1 MNIKSRL
8 SVMMFLQYAIWGSW
22 YVTVGNY
29 MNAIGMSS
37 TIHWAYTVSPIAAII
52 SPFFLG
58 MIADRF
64 FATEKILGIL
74 HLIGGAALILAPIVA
89 EGDSASS
96 TFFILLLLLHM
107 LSYMPTVGL
116 TNSLAFTHL
125 NDQEKEFPI
134 IRVFGTIGWIAAGI
148 FVSKILGADESSLPL
163 RVAGIA
169 SILMGFFSFT
179 LPHTPPVAKG
189 EKTSFRKIIGIDA
202 IKKLNTK
209 PFIVFIISS
218 FLISIPLALY
228 YAYAPVFVNSSGIEN
243 PAFVMSFG
251 QMSEAIFILIMPLL
265 FPILGVKKMLLTGMG
280 AWVLRYLLF
289 AAGADDTIVWMILS
303 GIILHGICYDF
314 FFVAGFI
321 YVDKTAPVEIR
332 SQAQGFIILATY
344 GLGMLIGS
352 QVAGY
357 LFNNIISDVNL
368 SEWQTFWFIPA
379 IFAAAVMLFFGIM
392 FKDQKKMTPESIK
405 RNLWMVLK

>member
-8 SVMMFLQYAIWGSW
+8 SIMMFLQYAIWGSW

-29 MNAIGMSS
+29 MSAIGMSS
-37 TIHWAYTVSPIAAII
+37 TIHWAYTVGPIAAIL

-64 FATEKILGIL
+64 FATEKVLGIL
-74 HLIGGAALILAPIVA
+74 HLIGGSALIFAPLVA
-89 EGDSASS
+89 EGDSAST
-96 TFFILLLLLHM
+96 TFFILLLLLHN
-107 LSYMPTVGL
+107 LSYMPTIGL

-125 NDQEKEFPI
+125 SDQEKEFPI
-134 IRVFGTIGWIAAGI
+134 IRVFGTIGWIVAGI

-169 SILMGFFSFT
+169 SIFMGFFSFT
-179 LPHTPPVAKG
+179 LPHTPPMAKS

-209 PFIVFIISS
+209 PFVVFIISS
-218 FLISIPLALY
+218 FLISIPLAVY
-228 YAYAPVFVNSSGIEN
+228 YAYAPVFVNSTGIEN

-251 QMSEAIFILIMPLL
+251 QMSEVIFILIMPLL

-289 AAGADDTIVWMILS
+289 AAGADDAIVWMILS

-321 YVDKTAPVEIR
+321 YVDKKAPVDIR

-352 QVAGY
+352 QIAGY
-357 LFNNIISDVNL
+357 LFNSTITGSSL
-368 SEWQTFWFIPA
+368 AEWQSFWFIPA
-379 IFAAAVMLFFGIM
+379 IFAAVVMLFFGIM
-392 FKDQKKMTPESIK
+392 FKEKNNNQI
-405 RNLWMVLK
+405 N

>member
-1 MNIKSRL
+1 MSVKVRL
-8 SVMMFLQYAIWGSW
+8 SIMMFLQYAIWGSW

-29 MNAIGMSS
+29 MGAIGMSS

-64 FATEKILGIL
+64 FATEKVLGIL
-74 HLIGGAALILAPIVA
+74 HLIGGVALLAAPLVA
-89 EGDSASS
+89 EGNSASS
-96 TFFILLLLLHM
+96 TLFILLLLLHM

-116 TNSLAFTHL
+116 TNTLAFSHL
-125 NDQEKEFPI
+125 DNQEKEFPI
-134 IRVFGTIGWIAAGI
+134 IRVFGTLGWIAAGI
-148 FVSKILGADESSLPL
+148 FVSKVLGADETSLPL
-163 RVAGIA
+163 IVAGIA
-169 SILMGFFSFT
+169 SIVMGLFSFS
-179 LPHTPPVAKG
+179 LPHTPPPAKG
-189 EKTSFRKIIGIDA
+189 EKTSFRKIIGIDV

-209 PFIVFIISS
+209 PFMVFMVSS

-251 QMSEAIFILIMPLL
+251 QMSEVAFILIMPLL
-265 FPILGVKKMLLTGMG
+265 LPRFGFKKVLLIGMG
-280 AWVLRYLLF
+280 AWALRYFLF
-289 AAGADDTIVWMILS
+289 AAGADDAVVWMILS

-332 SQAQGFIILATY
+332 GQAQGFIILVTY

-352 QVAGY
+352 QVAGL
-357 LFNNIISDVNL
+357 LFNNMISGSSL
-368 SEWQTFWFIPA
+368 AEWQNFWIVPA
-379 IFAAAVMLFFGIM
+379 IFATIVMLFFGFM
-392 FKDQKKMTPESIK
+392 FKEKKL
-405 RNLWMVLK
+405 N